1 MIASDIM
8 TRKVYTIH
16 PEASAQEAAQLLS
29 QHRISGL
36 PVVNADNKII
46 GMVTEADIISKLR
59 REGLLVSDI
68 MTPRS
73 YRHSRRH
80 ARRRDC
86 HAADRAQNQ
95 ARPRGSWRETRRHRQ
110 SRRYRPRRRGRA
122 SDYSPVVTKKLS
134 REVRTVSNTK
144 RGRSNSTSL
153 FTT

>member
-29 QHRISGL
+29 QHRISGV

-68 MTPRS
+68 MTNEVIAIGEDTPVGEIAMLLTERKIK
-73 YRHSRRH
+73 RVPVIAGEKLVGIVSRGDIVH
-80 ARRRDC
+80 AVAEG
-86 HAADRAQNQ
+86 HLII
-95 ARPRGSWRETRRHRQ
+95 RPW
-110 SRRYRPRRRGRA
+110 
-122 SDYSPVVTKKLS
+122 
-134 REVRTVSNTK
+134 
-144 RGRSNSTSL
+144 
-153 FTT
+153 